1 MFNANKYETLI
12 LIKEFIQ
19 LVVGPIVEN
28 IIFKEISNKI
38 ICTQAAIKI
47 PCLKLP
53 TFGGVGAIINDN
65 QEIIGRN

>member
-38 ICTQAAIKI
+38 ICT
-47 PCLKLP
+47 
-53 TFGGVGAIINDN
+53 
-65 QEIIGRN
+65 